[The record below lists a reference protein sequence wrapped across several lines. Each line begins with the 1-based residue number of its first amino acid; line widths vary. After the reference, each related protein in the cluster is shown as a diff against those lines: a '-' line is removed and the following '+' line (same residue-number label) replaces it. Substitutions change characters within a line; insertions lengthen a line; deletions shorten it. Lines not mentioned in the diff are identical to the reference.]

1 MGYGATMGKQVFML
15 RWGFFSCWW
24 TCETEQTFT
33 HLLSC
38 LPVTVQCTRDG
49 QFVVVVA
56 RDATL
61 PPIEL
66 DSIDLLETDDVFCT
80 SVDSTSAFAIFQFPV
95 TACGT
100 TVTVGGGLSRQFL
113 IWKYNLIGFIT
124 WTVIFFSPLPTGG
137 GWFCCL
143 WKPHVVVLWSRSW
156 PKRLNHQGQ
165 PFWVSLSN
173 GNWVINW
180 QILNTMTT
188 QKHWLFIFY
197 LSQLYIKPPLAS
209 CIVNFF
215 LLWQL
220 RCKCAV
226 SKALPVKFC
235 LNVL

>member
-100 TVTVGGGLSRQFL
+100 TVTVGGGLSRQSL

-124 WTVIFFSPLPTGG
+124 WTFFPLFPQEEDGFVVYENHMSSSYEVGVGLKGSITRDSHFEWVCQTGIESLIG
-137 GWFCCL
+137 KFWTQ
-143 WKPHVVVLWSRSW
+143 WQHKSTDY
-156 PKRLNHQGQ
+156 
-165 PFWVSLSN
+165 FWVNS
-173 GNWVINW
+173 I
-180 QILNTMTT
+180 
-188 QKHWLFIFY
+188 
-197 LSQLYIKPPLAS
+197 
-209 CIVNFF
+209 
-215 LLWQL
+215 
-220 RCKCAV
+220 
-226 SKALPVKFC
+226 
-235 LNVL
+235 